1 MLLLIYA
8 NLLLTGC
15 SSDPCNALCNT
26 VVQRIDG
33 CRGEW
38 GATWEDFDA
47 VSRADLRQTCQDEW
61 DVTRGEIP
69 TRQIPE
75 ADDACSAATDDLAA
89 VNCDELRALYL
100 P

>member
-1 MLLLIYA
+1 VLLLVLA
-8 NLLLTGC
+8 SSLFGC
-15 SSDPCNALCNT
+15 SVDPCNALCNT
-26 VVQRIDG
+26 VVQRIDA

-47 VSRADLRQTCQDEW
+47 ASRADLRQTCQDEW

-75 ADDACSAATDDLAA
+75 ADDACSAATDDLSAM
-89 VNCDELRALYL
+89 NCDELRALYL

>member
-1 MLLLIYA
+1 MLFLMFALA
-8 NLLLTGC
+8 C
-15 SSDPCNALCNT
+15 STDPCTSLCAN
-26 VVQRIDG
+26 VAKRLDG

-38 GATWEDFDA
+38 GATWEDLGA

-61 DVTRGEIP
+61 DITRGEIP

-75 ADDACSAATDDLAA
+75 AQDACDAATSDLANA
-89 VNCDELRALYL
+89 SCDELRALYL